1 MTTSDGSM
9 WLGIDGGGTS
19 CRARL
24 VDRNGAVL
32 GEGAA
37 GAANLTLGV
46 EIAVAAIRAAARLA
60 FDQAGLSH
68 SDLMPQARA
77 GLGLAGANLPSLVEA
92 IRKIPLGFA
101 SVVVASDA
109 LVACLGA
116 HGGRDGA
123 ILILG
128 TGSHGLAIVNGR
140 ATTVG
145 GWGFALSD
153 DASGATLGRSAVR
166 SAIAAWDGLGPRSAL
181 TERIMDGFGHDPAAA
196 AIWAATA
203 EPRDYGAFAPLVFEL
218 GATGDEIAAAIL
230 RDAAARVDAMLGRL
244 AALGAARIALMGG
257 LARPYEPWL
266 ESESRRLLVE
276 PAGDAMDGAI
286 LMARRDGIPKVTETI

>member
-1 MTTSDGSM
+1 MMTSDGSM
-9 WLGIDGGGTS
+9 WLGIDGGGTR

-37 GAANLTLGV
+37 GAASLTLGIDV
-46 EIAVAAIRAAARLA
+46 AVTAIRAAARLA
-60 FDQAGLSH
+60 FDQAGLGD
-68 SDLMPQARA
+68 SDQMARARA
-77 GLGLAGANLPSLVEA
+77 GIGLAGANLPSLVEA

-109 LVACLGA
+109 LAACLGA
-116 HGGRDGA
+116 HGGGDGA

-128 TGSHGLAIVNGR
+128 TGSHGLALVNGR

-145 GWGFALSD
+145 GWGFELSD
-153 DASGATLGRSAVR
+153 HGSGAALGRSAVR
-166 SAIAAWDGLGPRSAL
+166 SAIAACDDLGPRSVL
-181 TERIMDGFGHDPAAA
+181 TERIMDGFGHAPSAA
-196 AIWAATA
+196 AIWATTA

-218 GATGDEIAAAIL
+218 GAAGDAIAESIL
-230 RDAAARVDAMLGRL
+230 RDAAGRVDAMLGRL
-244 AALGAARIALMGG
+244 AALGAVRIALMGG
-257 LARPYEPWL
+257 LARAYGPWL
-266 ESESRRLLVE
+266 EPESRRLLVE

-286 LMARRDGIPKVTETI
+286 LMARGEVPS

>member
-1 MTTSDGSM
+1 MMTLDGSM
-9 WLGIDGGGTS
+9 WLGIDGGGTR

-24 VDRNGAVL
+24 VDRDGAIL
-32 GEGAA
+32 GEGVA
-37 GAANLTLGV
+37 GPATLTLGV
-46 EIAVAAIRAAARLA
+46 DIAVAAIRAAARGA
-60 FDQAGLSH
+60 FDQAGLGH
-68 SDLMPQARA
+68 SELMARARA
-77 GLGLAGANLPSLVEA
+77 GLGLAGANLPSLADAV
-92 IRKIPLGFA
+92 RKIPFGFG

-109 LVACLGA
+109 LAACLGA

-140 ATTVG
+140 VTTVG

-166 SAIAAWDGLGPRSAL
+166 SAIAARDALGPRSAL
-181 TERIMDGFGHDPAAA
+181 TERIMDGFGYDPTAA
-196 AIWAATA
+196 AIWAMTA

-218 GATGDEIAAAIL
+218 GASGDEVAAAIL

-244 AALGAARIALMGG
+244 AAVGATRIALMGG
-257 LARPYEPWL
+257 LARPYGPWL
-266 ESESRRLLVE
+266 EAGSRRLLVE

-286 LMARRDGIPKVTETI
+286 LMARGEMPS

>member
-46 EIAVAAIRAAARLA
+46 EIAVAAIRTAARLA

-68 SDLMPQARA
+68 SDLMPRARA

-128 TGSHGLAIVNGR
+128 TGSHGLAMVNGR

-145 GWGFALSD
+145 GWGFELAD
-153 DASGATLGRSAVR
+153 DGSGATLGRSAVR
-166 SAIAAWDGLGPRSAL
+166 SAIAARDGLGPRSAL
-181 TERIMDGFGHDPAAA
+181 TETIMDGFGHDPAAA
-196 AIWAATA
+196 AIWATTA

-218 GATGDEIAAAIL
+218 GATGDAVAATIL
-230 RDAAARVDAMLGRL
+230 RNAAARVDAMLGRL

-266 ESESRRLLVE
+266 KSESRRLLVE

-286 LMARRDGIPKVTETI
+286 LMARREVEYPR